1 MIFKNAKFERGFYT
15 AMRGEPNWLPLPF
28 PRFFTKQ
35 SFDESGRCLLPDGS
49 KEEIAKVREK
59 IKDEFVMSV
68 PTLVKIAQDGSYH
81 ARIEQA
87 YTEIKSM
94 KLPVKF
100 QLLKEA
106 NLEEDEL
113 AEIKENLANL
123 VEAYKAIN
131 MDSDQEE
138 DEGSDY

>member
-1 MIFKNAKFERGFYT
+1 
-15 AMRGEPNWLPLPF
+15 
-28 PRFFTKQ
+28 
-35 SFDESGRCLLPDGS
+35 
-49 KEEIAKVREK
+49 
-59 IKDEFVMSV
+59 MSV

-113 AEIKENLANL
+113 TEIKENLANL

-138 DEGSDY
+138 DDGSDY